1 MIADK
6 NVKYTKNDKIMAFL
20 NVEDLIGNVEVVVFP
35 QVYERYNTLLTED
48 AKVFIRG
55 RVSLEE
61 DKDGKLICDQIISFE
76 DAQAARAANQPLFP
90 KITEAG
96 EAAAADPME
105 MGTAVGSSRSVPCQ
119 ADRQAEQWNRHN
131 RVSGRR
137 TPEPG
142 RKKACPRGPGSSF
155 PIWKPIRPENRNC
168 YRPSLTPTAMTMW

>member
-1 MIADK
+1 MQSSRTDHDK
-6 NVKYTKNDKIMAFL
+6 NVKYTKNDKIAAFL

-35 QVYERYNTLLTED
+35 QVYERYSTLLVED

-90 KITEAG
+90 EITEAG

-105 MGTAVGSSRSVPCQ
+105 MGTAVGGMPETATDNIKWRTEQ
-119 ADRQAEQWNRHN
+119 ADSQWDRPVRQQDKC
-131 RVSGRR
+131 S
-137 TPEPG
+137 PQ
-142 RKKACPRGPGSSF
+142 
-155 PIWKPIRPENRNC
+155 
-168 YRPSLTPTAMTMW
+168 